1 MDLVSAIN
9 KRRSV
14 RHYNGKPVPRRIVRQ
29 VIAAGQNA
37 APLRPGIDVRWH
49 VVWDGSKVTQQLEGQ
64 TGTYGVFATVPHYVI
79 AISRERPGYMEN
91 IGFCMEQLILAATDL
106 GLGSCWIGGMF
117 SEARMSESVPD
128 LDRDERIVA
137 ITPLGYPS
145 TSPAATIAQQL
156 LYWSD
161 DRLGARKPVSEMASQ
176 HIWTVPWTG
185 DDNTLDEILEQTRLA
200 PSWDNT
206 QPWRFV
212 VDDRWVI
219 ATVDHSPQRG
229 NVRENRPYYR
239 LDGGIAMCHFYLAAQ
254 ARGWM
259 GHWLIPEDAEIKM
272 LRDRYAIPPA
282 YDVLG
287 IFPIATHR

>member
-9 KRRSV
+9 KRHSV
-14 RHYNGKPVPRRIVRQ
+14 RHYDEKPVPRHIVRQ
-29 VIAAGQNA
+29 VVDAGKNA
-37 APLRPGIDVRWH
+37 VPLRPEIDVRWR
-49 VVWDGSKVTQQLEGQ
+49 VAWDGSKVTQGLEGQ
-64 TGTYGVFATVPHYVI
+64 MGTYGVFATVPHYVI
-79 AISRERPGYMEN
+79 AISRERSGYMEN
-91 IGFCMEQLILAATDL
+91 IGFCMEQLILAATHL
-106 GLGSCWIGGMF
+106 GLGTCWIGGMF
-117 SEARMSESVPD
+117 SESQMGEFVPD
-128 LDRDERIVA
+128 LAQDERIVA

-145 TSPAATIAQQL
+145 TSTTATMAQQL

-161 DRLGARKPVSEMASQ
+161 DRLGDRKPVSEIASQ

-185 DDNTLDEILEQTRLA
+185 DDKALDEILEQTRLA

-206 QPWRFV
+206 QPWHFV

-219 ATVDHSPQRG
+219 ATVVHTPQRG

-254 ARGWM
+254 THRWM
-259 GHWLIPEDAEIKM
+259 GYWLIPEEAEIKM
-272 LRDRYAIPPA
+272 LRDRYAIPLA

-287 IFPIATHR
+287 IFPIAAHR